1 MVALVKSVEY
11 THPWLVEQAIA
22 NKQGLTK
29 MFNYWMCIVRC
40 YGKIKICVEKKYTLV
55 KKDEKVI
62 NTRSNI
68 FLYLEIDSASIS
80 PMKLVNSKLKAYSKQ
95 NDYRF
100 HMIL

>member
-1 MVALVKSVEY
+1 M
-11 THPWLVEQAIA
+11 
-22 NKQGLTK
+22 
-29 MFNYWMCIVRC
+29 
-40 YGKIKICVEKKYTLV
+40 EKLKYVWKKEYTLV

-62 NTRSNI
+62 NTRSYI

>member
-1 MVALVKSVEY
+1 M
-11 THPWLVEQAIA
+11 
-22 NKQGLTK
+22 
-29 MFNYWMCIVRC
+29 
-40 YGKIKICVEKKYTLV
+40 EKLKYVWKKEYTLV

-62 NTRSNI
+62 NTRSYI
-68 FLYLEIDSASIS
+68 FLYLEIDSTSIS

>member
-1 MVALVKSVEY
+1 M
-11 THPWLVEQAIA
+11 
-22 NKQGLTK
+22 
-29 MFNYWMCIVRC
+29 
-40 YGKIKICVEKKYTLV
+40 EKLKYVWKKEYTLV
-55 KKDEKVI
+55 KKKDEKVI
-62 NTRSNI
+62 NTRSYI

>member
-1 MVALVKSVEY
+1 M
-11 THPWLVEQAIA
+11 
-22 NKQGLTK
+22 
-29 MFNYWMCIVRC
+29 
-40 YGKIKICVEKKYTLV
+40 EKLKYVWKKEYTLV

-62 NTRSNI
+62 NTRSYI

-80 PMKLVNSKLKAYSKQ
+80 PMKLVNSKFKAYSKQ

>member
-1 MVALVKSVEY
+1 M
-11 THPWLVEQAIA
+11 
-22 NKQGLTK
+22 
-29 MFNYWMCIVRC
+29 
-40 YGKIKICVEKKYTLV
+40 EKLKYVWKNEYTLV

-62 NTRSNI
+62 NTRSYI

>member
-1 MVALVKSVEY
+1 M
-11 THPWLVEQAIA
+11 
-22 NKQGLTK
+22 
-29 MFNYWMCIVRC
+29 
-40 YGKIKICVEKKYTLV
+40 EKLKYVWKKEYTLV

-62 NTRSNI
+62 NTRSYI

-100 HMIL
+100 NMIL

>member
-1 MVALVKSVEY
+1 
-11 THPWLVEQAIA
+11 
-22 NKQGLTK
+22 

-40 YGKIKICVEKKYTLV
+40 YGKIKICVEKRVYFGK

>member
-1 MVALVKSVEY
+1 M
-11 THPWLVEQAIA
+11 
-22 NKQGLTK
+22 
-29 MFNYWMCIVRC
+29 
-40 YGKIKICVEKKYTLV
+40 EKLKYVWKKEYTLV
-55 KKDEKVI
+55 KKKDEKVI

>member
-1 MVALVKSVEY
+1 M
-11 THPWLVEQAIA
+11 
-22 NKQGLTK
+22 
-29 MFNYWMCIVRC
+29 
-40 YGKIKICVEKKYTLV
+40 EKLKYVWKKEYTLV

-80 PMKLVNSKLKAYSKQ
+80 PMKLVNSNLKAYSKQ

>member
-1 MVALVKSVEY
+1 M
-11 THPWLVEQAIA
+11 
-22 NKQGLTK
+22 
-29 MFNYWMCIVRC
+29 
-40 YGKIKICVEKKYTLV
+40 EKLKYVWKKEYTLV

-62 NTRSNI
+62 NTRSYI
-68 FLYLEIDSASIS
+68 LLYLEIDSASIS

>member
-1 MVALVKSVEY
+1 MEKLKYVWKKEY
-11 THPWLVEQAIA
+11 
-22 NKQGLTK
+22 N
-29 MFNYWMCIVRC
+29 
-40 YGKIKICVEKKYTLV
+40 LV
-55 KKDEKVI
+55 KKDEKII

-80 PMKLVNSKLKAYSKQ
+80 PMKLVNSKFKAYSKQ